1 MYYLKLYY
9 KMLEWEWYTD
19 ANVMRLFIH
28 CLLKA
33 NRFDKK
39 WHGVEIKAGSFITSY
54 ENLAFE
60 TGLSV
65 QQIRTAINK
74 LTSTGEITYKST
86 SRYSMIIVNSW
97 IEYQAEQQTNNK
109 QITNKQQTNN
119 KQVTTTREYIE
130 CKNEENNIVEIN
142 GINSKKNKKTDPY
155 INPIIRFFKDE
166 YFKVFN
172 NKPYLTAIERNKIVE
187 LCADIDD
194 FKGTIPIVFEK
205 LKNIDFGFEN
215 WKPTA
220 NWLLKDSNYTAVLNG
235 TYDKQ
240 ETAEEKILRRLRERS
255 TSG

>member
-1 MYYLKLYY
+1 
-9 KMLEWEWYTD
+9 MLEWEWYTD

-119 KQVTTTREYIE
+119 KQITTTREYIE
-130 CKNEENNIVEIN
+130 CKNEENNIVEIK

-155 INPIIRFFKDE
+155 NNSIISFFKDE
-166 YFKVFN
+166 YNKIFN
-172 NKPYLTAIERNKIVE
+172 NKPYLTAIERNKIIE

-240 ETAEEKILRRLRERS
+240 NKRTVFDELRERERAKNG
-255 TSG
+255 TT